1 MKIELTK
8 QQYRSLIELLF
19 LGDWLV
25 NATRT
30 GAEDDKRISKYEE
43 VQQLIYSYGKD
54 FEADDFLI
62 EKYGQLFTTMEFEEP
77 LMPLVDE
84 YDDYTFWEQ
93 LSLRLAERDLQREI
107 VPVRKLKEEHMLRKY
122 ELEEMYQEEFEENGL
137 RNLVVHRTKKSV

>member
-30 GAEDDKRISKYEE
+30 GEEDDKRISKYEE

-93 LSLRLAERDLQREI
+93 LSLRLAERDLQRENG
-107 VPVRKLKEEHMLRKY
+107 PVRKLKEEQMLRKY